1 MENIASELKRKIIE
15 DSYVISKKEA
25 LELYE
30 YQNLQE
36 LLDCADEI
44 KKMRRQQK

>member
-1 MENIASELKRKIIE
+1 MENIASELKRKTIE
-15 DSYVISKKEA
+15 ESYVISKKEA